1 MKTVQ
6 QFLVVFWRERERTPW
21 SQPVDEAGIKI
32 QEEERN
38 LSVSW
43 EANIRARG
51 KRVISKQQ
59 EGAFFY
65 ILWPARWAHPPRGTQ
80 IPGWKPHP
88 KPTLTNPHPKSP
100 KQRTI
105 SHPLNGPKA
114 AASHQA
120 VAVGYFHRKT
130 KGKGK
135 LIEEERRKK
144 NLYVTESKSTRST
157 R

>member
-65 ILWPARWAHPPRGTQ
+65 ILWPARWAHPPAELKSRAGNHTLNPPSQ
-80 IPGWKPHP
+80 IRIRKVQN
-88 KPTLTNPHPKSP
+88 KEQYPTHSTAQRQQPRT
-100 KQRTI
+100 KQ
-105 SHPLNGPKA
+105 
-114 AASHQA
+114 
-120 VAVGYFHRKT
+120 
-130 KGKGK
+130 
-135 LIEEERRKK
+135 
-144 NLYVTESKSTRST
+144 
-157 R
+157 